1 MESKTPYQQFSGAI
15 NECFSELTDTM
26 TNCDSQHH
34 AISVTLYDQYLD
46 RLYTDDG
53 DINYEQWN
61 QSTVDAMKA
70 DIAKL
75 KNQVRDGF

>member
-1 MESKTPYQQFSGAI
+1 MESKTTYQQFSGVI